1 MSPGI
6 ALDSVF
12 IPRPVDELPPPE
24 LDELGAAT
32 ADSEP
37 EAVPDVGLESAPA
50 SDSDVVGAVV
60 LVEVFAGATAVE
72 LVEL

>member
-1 MSPGI
+1 M
-6 ALDSVF
+6 AVDSVF
-12 IPRPVDELPPPE
+12 IPRPVDELLPPE

-37 EAVPDVGLESAPA
+37 AVPDVGLESAPA